1 MRELGVT
8 HKKEHLLAGEE
19 NSPQLVPGL
28 DINYVQDTIDRGEDR
43 GGAEQRPGK
52 KGRRKGGEGRR
63 RERKEGRELC

>member
-1 MRELGVT
+1 MT
-8 HKKEHLLAGEE
+8 E

-43 GGAEQRPGK
+43 GELNKGSGK